1 MKKFYFLSVF
11 FLFTIVYGYSQ
22 CTFPAGATQNGATRI
37 FCADTPTPTLSVT
50 GVTGN
55 NFILLNVVQGFTYTF
70 SVGDVFA
77 VNTENLDVFD
87 TANTNIGFATGA
99 TGVAITNW
107 VAPFSGE
114 IKIVLSY
121 DACNFSSTAGKTVSL
136 SLVAFGNTQDNQNAM
151 GTDTWVGHV
160 YNWSGVSAP
169 PGGTSPASPQ
179 NTMPF
184 NPENYLGYYN
194 IAAEN
199 FAEGFGGSYTCF
211 PVLSNDVVRTNVN
224 TQTYAVRY
232 KMRSTRPAGCYIAKF
247 RGDDGIRLY
256 TDGQL
261 VFNAW
266 AEQAP
271 TEYFNVFIYLDGD
284 AELVLDFYENGGQNV
299 VEFSLSP
306 FDTTSNNISL
316 IGSSPVCNNVAPGV
330 IDGSAFIYKGTV
342 INPTIKYQ
350 WQVSTNNVTFT
361 DIAGATA
368 EDYSPPATTTAGT
381 KYYRRVVSSAANAA
395 SCSFNSNVVA
405 IETLATA
412 ASAAPTITAPT
423 NPVCNGFDANW
434 NAVAGATT
442 YLLYVSTNNTF
453 TAIVPGYNGLNVGN
467 VATYTITGLTYN
479 VRYYYR
485 LQAVTSCSS
494 AFSGTAN
501 FLYLD
506 NPAQPT
512 MTPISCDSFTI
523 NWAAVIRADSYV
535 LDVSTVSNFATRI
548 AGYDGLNVGNVTS
561 YTVSGLPEN
570 TPIYFRIRAV
580 SIACGQSGN
589 SASNNNTTTWNG
601 TAWSQSAPSFSRY
614 AIITGLYDMNSQPSF
629 DACSIDVNNGG
640 KLIITAGKYANVEN
654 IVRVNGTGVLQVKD
668 DGALVQIT
676 DGIGNIG
683 NISAERTTQIRL
695 NDYVYWSSPVLNFPI
710 SSISPST
717 PSGYIFQWNTT
728 VANPN
733 GGQGNWQYPSGN
745 MVLGKGYAVR
755 GPNGFNDS
763 ATQAYTATFTGVP
776 NNGIISFP
784 IERGS
789 NTGAGSNGPNGVLRT
804 IYDDNW
810 NLVGNPYPSSI
821 DANTFLTN
829 NTAIDGNI
837 RIWSHTNLPSSAISD
852 PFYNDFVYNYTP
864 NDYIVHNGTATTSGP
879 GTFNGR
885 IASGQAFMVMMNEAA
900 SATTGTVAFN
910 NSMRNYSYDNS
921 QFFRNATNNKNRI
934 WLDLIS
940 ATNGISRTVIGYVN
954 GATNDKDRLY
964 DAVTDYK
971 MNQNFYSILD
981 NNIFSIQGKSLPFLD
996 SDTIPLGF
1004 KASQNGSYTIAIGA
1018 VDGIFTNKQV
1028 IYLEDKQ
1035 NNIIHN
1041 LSENPYIFSTNTGV
1055 DNNRFVLRYTNG
1067 TLSKLDFANLNSV
1080 AIYTNNGKVYI
1091 ISETKLVSSY
1101 EIYDV
1106 LGRLLASEKNLSANK
1121 IEKDLQI
1128 ANQALII
1135 KVKLENNQVI
1145 SKKIIY

>member
-1 MKKFYFLSVF
+1 MKKNSLLSLF
-11 FLFTIVYGYSQ
+11 FLLTTIYSYSQ
-22 CTFPAGATQNGATRI
+22 CTFPSGATQNGATRI
-37 FCADTPTPTLSVT
+37 FCADTPTPALNVT

-77 VNTENLDVFD
+77 ANTENLDVFN
-87 TANTNIGFATGA
+87 TADANIGFASGA
-99 TGVAITNW
+99 TGAAITNW

-114 IKIVLSY
+114 VKIVLSY

-151 GTDTWVGHV
+151 GTDTWIGHV
-160 YNWSGVSAP
+160 YNWGGVGPP
-169 PGGTSPASPQ
+169 PGGASPAAPA
-179 NTMPF
+179 NTFPF

-194 IAAEN
+194 IATEN
-199 FAEGFGGSYTCF
+199 FAEGFGGDYACF
-211 PVLSNDVVRTNVN
+211 PVLSDGFVRTNVK
-224 TQTYAVRY
+224 TETYAVRY
-232 KMRSTRPAGCYIAKF
+232 KMRSTRAAGCYIAKF

-266 AEQAP
+266 QQQSP

-284 AELVLDFYENGGQNV
+284 TELVLDYYENGGQNV
-299 VEFSLSP
+299 VDFSLSN
-306 FDTTSNNISL
+306 FDTTTNTITL
-316 IGSSPVCNNVAPGV
+316 IGSSPVCNNVAPGLL
-330 IDGSAFIYKGTV
+330 DGSTYIYKGTV
-342 INPTIKYQ
+342 INPTINYQ
-350 WQVSTNNVTFT
+350 WQVSTDNVNFT

-368 EDYSPPATTTAGT
+368 ENYSPPATTTAGT
-381 KYYRRVVSSAANAA
+381 RYYRRVVSSATNTA
-395 SCSFNSNVVA
+395 SCRFNSNVVA
-405 IETLATA
+405 IETLATT
-412 ASAAPTITAPT
+412 ASAPIISAPT
-423 NPVCNGFDANW
+423 NPQCDRFDANW

-467 VATYTITGLTYN
+467 VTTYTITGLTYN

-494 AFSGTAN
+494 AFSSTAN
-501 FLYLD
+501 FLYLA

-523 NWAAVIRADSYV
+523 NWATVTRADSYV
-535 LDVSTVSNFATRI
+535 LDVSTVSNFSSFVS
-548 AGYDGLNVGNVTS
+548 GYNGLNVGNVTS

-570 TPIYFRIRAV
+570 TPIYFRIRAE
-580 SIACGQSGN
+580 STACGQSGN
-589 SASNNNTTTWNG
+589 STANNNTTTWNG

-614 AIITGLYDMNSQPSF
+614 AIITGTYDMTSQPSF

-640 KLIITAGKYANVEN
+640 TLIITAGNYANVEN

-676 DGIGNIG
+676 DGVTNVG
-683 NISAERTTQIRL
+683 NISVERTAQIRL
-695 NDYVYWSSPVLNFPI
+695 YDYVYWSSPVLNFPI
-710 SSISPST
+710 ANISPST

-728 VANPN
+728 VGNPN

-745 MVLGKGYAVR
+745 MALGKGYAVR
-755 GPNGFNDS
+755 GPNGFTNG
-763 ATQAYTATFTGVP
+763 APQAYTGTFTGVP

-789 NTGAGSNGPNGVLRT
+789 NIGAGSNGPNGVLRT

-810 NLVGNPYPSSI
+810 NLVGNPYPSAI
-821 DANTFLTN
+821 DANAFLTA

-837 RIWSHTNLPSSAISD
+837 RIWSHTNLPSAAVSD
-852 PFYNDFVYNYTP
+852 PFYDDYVYNYTP
-864 NDYIVHNGTATTSGP
+864 NDYIVYNGTATTSGP
-879 GTFNGR
+879 ATFNGK

-900 SATTGTVAFN
+900 SAATGSITFN
-910 NSMRNYSYDNS
+910 NALRNFSYDNS
-921 QFFRNATNNKNRI
+921 QFFRNSSLGQEKHRI

-940 ATNGISRTVIGYVN
+940 STNGVSRTVVGYVS
-954 GATNDKDRLY
+954 GATNERDRMY

-971 MNQNFYSILD
+971 NSQNFYSILND
-981 NNIFSIQGKSLPFLD
+981 NVFIIQGKSLPFLE
-996 SDTIPLGF
+996 SDNIPLGF
-1004 KASQNGSYTIAIGA
+1004 KANQNGNYTIAIGA
-1018 VDGIFTNKQV
+1018 VDGIFANNKTV
-1028 IYLEDKQ
+1028 YLEDKL

-1041 LSENPYIFSTNTGV
+1041 LSENPYNFTSNAGIH
-1055 DNNRFVLRYTNG
+1055 NNRFVLRYTDG
-1067 TLSKLDFANLNSV
+1067 TLSNPTFNSDSVLVYANEGKIFINSDDELIASFEV
-1080 AIYTNNGKVYI
+1080 
-1091 ISETKLVSSY
+1091 
-1101 EIYDV
+1101 YDV
-1106 LGRLLASEKNLSANK
+1106 LGRLLISDSKLSTNHISTALLQAS
-1121 IEKDLQI
+1121 
-1128 ANQALII
+1128 QALIV
-1135 KVKLENNQVI
+1135 KVKLANDQMVT
-1145 SKKIIY
+1145 KKILN

>member
-1 MKKFYFLSVF
+1 
-11 FLFTIVYGYSQ
+11 
-22 CTFPAGATQNGATRI
+22 
-37 FCADTPTPTLSVT
+37 
-50 GVTGN
+50 
-55 NFILLNVVQGFTYTF
+55 
-70 SVGDVFA
+70 
-77 VNTENLDVFD
+77 
-87 TANTNIGFATGA
+87 
-99 TGVAITNW
+99 
-107 VAPFSGE
+107 
-114 IKIVLSY
+114 
-121 DACNFSSTAGKTVSL
+121 
-136 SLVAFGNTQDNQNAM
+136 
-151 GTDTWVGHV
+151 
-160 YNWSGVSAP
+160 
-169 PGGTSPASPQ
+169 
-179 NTMPF
+179 
-184 NPENYLGYYN
+184 
-194 IAAEN
+194 
-199 FAEGFGGSYTCF
+199 
-211 PVLSNDVVRTNVN
+211 
-224 TQTYAVRY
+224 
-232 KMRSTRPAGCYIAKF
+232 
-247 RGDDGIRLY
+247 
-256 TDGQL
+256 
-261 VFNAW
+261 
-266 AEQAP
+266 
-271 TEYFNVFIYLDGD
+271 
-284 AELVLDFYENGGQNV
+284 
-299 VEFSLSP
+299 
-306 FDTTSNNISL
+306 
-316 IGSSPVCNNVAPGV
+316 
-330 IDGSAFIYKGTV
+330 
-342 INPTIKYQ
+342 
-350 WQVSTNNVTFT
+350 
-361 DIAGATA
+361 
-368 EDYSPPATTTAGT
+368 
-381 KYYRRVVSSAANAA
+381 
-395 SCSFNSNVVA
+395 
-405 IETLATA
+405 
-412 ASAAPTITAPT
+412 
-423 NPVCNGFDANW
+423 
-434 NAVAGATT
+434 
-442 YLLYVSTNNTF
+442 
-453 TAIVPGYNGLNVGN
+453 
-467 VATYTITGLTYN
+467 
-479 VRYYYR
+479 
-485 LQAVTSCSS
+485 
-494 AFSGTAN
+494 
-501 FLYLD
+501 
-506 NPAQPT
+506 
-512 MTPISCDSFTI
+512 
-523 NWAAVIRADSYV
+523 
-535 LDVSTVSNFATRI
+535 
-548 AGYDGLNVGNVTS
+548 
-561 YTVSGLPEN
+561 
-570 TPIYFRIRAV
+570 
-580 SIACGQSGN
+580 
-589 SASNNNTTTWNG
+589 
-601 TAWSQSAPSFSRY
+601 
-614 AIITGLYDMNSQPSF
+614 
-629 DACSIDVNNGG
+629 
-640 KLIITAGKYANVEN
+640 
-654 IVRVNGTGVLQVKD
+654 
-668 DGALVQIT
+668 
-676 DGIGNIG
+676 
-683 NISAERTTQIRL
+683 
-695 NDYVYWSSPVLNFPI
+695 
-710 SSISPST
+710 
-717 PSGYIFQWNTT
+717 
-728 VANPN
+728 
-733 GGQGNWQYPSGN
+733 

-900 SATTGTVAFN
+900 SAATGTVAFN

-940 ATNGISRTVIGYVN
+940 ATNDMSRTVIGYVN

-1041 LSENPYIFSTNTGV
+1041 LSENPYTFSTNTGV

-1067 TLSKLDFANLNSV
+1067 TLSKLEFANLNSV

-1091 ISETKLVSSY
+1091 NSETKLLSSY

-1106 LGRLLASEKNLSANK
+1106 LGRLLASEKNLSTNK